1 MKHVVLSI
9 DTSDSKETRV
19 ALVFDGKRYEKTT
32 QSVVL
37 KAQSV
42 LPLMETLLTEHHL
55 GFADIADIELHTGP
69 GSFTGL
75 RVGAA
80 IANALGFFLQIPV
93 NGQRTLVVPLY

>member
-1 MKHVVLSI
+1 MKHIILSI
-9 DTSDSKETRV
+9 DTSDSDRTRV
-19 ALVFDGKRYEKTT
+19 ALSIDGKRFEKMS
-32 QSVVL
+32 QSKFL
-37 KAQSV
+37 KAQTV
-42 LPLMETLLTEHHL
+42 LPL
-55 GFADIADIELHTGP
+55 IEDVLKSQNVPLSNVKEIVVHMGS